1 MSTRR
6 STRLKTVKETSDY
19 GISKSYSSSSGLSP
33 KTTNKSVKRSS
44 RVARSK
50 KVITLDKELS
60 PMEQSKKASSPKSP
74 LPKASSPKSSSPKA
88 SSPKSQSPKT
98 SSVKPK
104 TAKRKSVKFAKSAKS
119 AKAVSQMRSSSEK
132 VLTPPTPEI
141 TLAML
146 EKKPWLSQE
155 FLDSVLEELKSPSTV
170 SKDSPK
176 MLSLVGP
183 IAAGKSTVKHQL
195 HFNDAVNLD
204 VDEVKIIAVREFG
217 QKAKGIFADFGK
229 IIQLLGVIIINNKYD
244 FILDTTG
251 KMKDS
256 IKYVMKHAKEAGYTI
271 DIAIVYSTRELC
283 EERARHRN
291 ITYTARD
298 PIPSFVVGKT
308 YDEFKDSK
316 RAKSYIMG
324 IKDIVDMTDNLYLFD
339 NSRCTPEAALIMEKH
354 GKDIMVHE
362 DFPDFYGVSV
372 SQLSPKL
379 VAHGIKKTKKY
390 RKKHRKTRKH

>member
-1 MSTRR
+1 MSLRK
-6 STRLKTVKETSDY
+6 STRLKHFKEETQTSTDFD
-19 GISKSYSSSSGLSP
+19 SKY
-33 KTTNKSVKRSS
+33 R
-44 RVARSK
+44 
-50 KVITLDKELS
+50 
-60 PMEQSKKASSPKSP
+60 Q
-74 LPKASSPKSSSPKA
+74 SSSPKN
-88 SSPKSQSPKT
+88 KTNKRLT
-98 SSVKPK
+98 SSKSIAVTQIPI
-104 TAKRKSVKFAKSAKS
+104 TEEHIPQETNSRARKSVKGSEKTVTQKLS
-119 AKAVSQMRSSSEK
+119 SSSEK

-141 TLAML
+141 TSAML
-146 EKKPWLSQE
+146 QKKPWLSRE
-155 FLDSVLEELKSPSTV
+155 FLDSVLEQLKSPSTEQ
-170 SKDSPK
+170 KEHPK

-217 QKAKGIFADFGK
+217 QKAKGIFSDYGK
-229 IIQLLGVIIINNKYD
+229 IIQLLGVIIIDNKYD

-251 KMKDS
+251 KMKES
-256 IKYVMKHAKEAGYTI
+256 IKYIMKKAKASDYTI

-283 EERARHRN
+283 EERSKHRN

-298 PIPSFVVGKT
+298 PVPTFVVGKT

-316 RAKSYIMG
+316 RAKSYIVG

-339 NSRCTPEAALIMEKH
+339 NSRCTPEAALIMERH
-354 GKDIMVHE
+354 GKDIIVHE

-379 VAHGIKKTKKY
+379 VAHGIKKTRKHIKKH